1 MEDKYVAKF
10 DRSLNTIP
18 VALKDCPAT
27 QGTLMDRTGDQIMG
41 DDSKPRNVT
50 STCMGQE
57 QMYKIKL
64 ENGDHFTCNE
74 SHILSLKY
82 KEKYKQPAI
91 VDISVKEYLKLDIN
105 VRSKLVCLFD

>member
-1 MEDKYVAKF
+1 MFIKVYTSVMMLLTQWIHIMESFWKAAK
-10 DRSLNTIP
+10 
-18 VALKDCPAT
+18 
-27 QGTLMDRTGDQIMG
+27 QTGI
-41 DDSKPRNVT
+41 SKSNEFRCFTRNVT